1 MSEIKGLLGADVEL
15 IHNYQDMS
23 VSMIHDNCTVVVN
36 DIQRSGIWESDF
48 FLKSGFRKSVQ
59 EFRATEVG
67 KSVESAA
74 FELINKGD
82 SIKYEPIPKS
92 FDMTSHD
99 YYMNL
104 K

>member
-23 VSMIHDNCTVVVN
+23 VGMIHDNCTVVVN

-59 EFRATEVG
+59 VFRATEVG

-74 FELINKGD
+74 FKLINKGD
-82 SIKYEPIPKS
+82 SIKYEPIPES
-92 FDMTSHD
+92 FNMTSHD